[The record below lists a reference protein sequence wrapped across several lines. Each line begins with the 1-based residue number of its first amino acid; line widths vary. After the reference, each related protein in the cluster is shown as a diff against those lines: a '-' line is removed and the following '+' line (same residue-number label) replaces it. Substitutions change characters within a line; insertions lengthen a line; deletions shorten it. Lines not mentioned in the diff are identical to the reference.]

1 MRGRNTLLLA
11 LLSLGWIFNYAHRMA
26 VPPLIPIIKSEL
38 GITNAQAGLL
48 MTSLLLPYALIQV
61 PAGYF
66 GDRLGRK
73 KLVVVSILGYSLASS
88 FMILAREYW
97 QLLSVR
103 ALYGIF
109 AGLYYAPSTA
119 LISDIFREKKG
130 SALGIFMIGP
140 PIGTAIAPLIVVP
153 VALTFEWRTSFVVLS
168 LMSALIGLSL
178 LFAIK
183 GEVHEVEGPK
193 LHIPKHVFTLSISN
207 FLTLMAFF
215 GMLTFLPDFLVSKGE
230 NISRAS
236 FYFSILSVIG
246 IAGSIFGGIFYDKL
260 EKTSIFIVLVFNAF
274 LSFILIKFTALL
286 IMPLLG
292 LFFYSAGPIIT
303 AYTAELASNENKG
316 SVMGFVNMMGFFGAT
331 AGPYLVGLLIDMLSY
346 EKALYMIP
354 LLYMVS
360 AIILTTEK
368 NKVSHT

>member
-1 MRGRNTLLLA
+1 
-11 LLSLGWIFNYAHRMA
+11 MA
-26 VPPLIPIIKSEL
+26 IPPLIPIIKSEL

-73 KLVVVSILGYSLASS
+73 KLVVISILGYSLASS
-88 FMILAREYW
+88 FMILAKEYW

-140 PIGTAIAPLIVVP
+140 PIGTAIAPLIVIP
-153 VALTFEWRTSFVVLS
+153 IALTFEWRISFVVLS

-193 LHIPKHVFTLSISN
+193 FHIPKHIFTLSISN
-207 FLTLMAFF
+207 FLALMAFF

-230 NISRAS
+230 NISKAS

-260 EKTSIFIVLVFNAF
+260 KRTSIFIVLAFNAI
-274 LSFILIKFTALL
+274 LSFILIRFTLL
-286 IMPLLG
+286 VIMPLLG
-292 LFFYSAGPIIT
+292 LFFYSVGPIIT
-303 AYTAELASNENKG
+303 AYTAELANNENKG

-331 AGPYLVGLLIDMLSY
+331 AGPYLIGLLIDMLSY
-346 EKALYMIP
+346 EKALYTIP
-354 LLYMVS
+354 LLYIIS

-368 NKVSHT
+368 KNKISHT